1 MPTDWTKPMQY
12 SVAAWYFFRA
22 IYVISLPF
30 LLVGPLRDYINQVIQ
45 RQAELNPNA
54 APPTADILTTINNAL
69 IFGFAIA
76 AAIGVAISV
85 VAIIGAFKRWTWAF
99 YALLVLLGLETIS
112 FPFAV
117 LSAFTTSSLSPMK
130 LPPALNAAS
139 IAFGVVAVALF
150 AWMLVAVIR
159 RGPWAMTRPPM

>member
-1 MPTDWTKPMQY
+1 MQY

-30 LLVGPLRDYINQVIQ
+30 LMAAPLGDYINQVIQ
-45 RQAELNPNA
+45 RQAELSPNA
-54 APPTADILTTINNAL
+54 APPPADLLSTINSAL
-69 IFGFAIA
+69 IVGFAIG
-76 AAIGVAISV
+76 AAIGVAISA
-85 VAIIGAFKRWTWAF
+85 VAIIGALQKWTWVF
-99 YALLVLLGLETIS
+99 YAVLVLLGLETIS
-112 FPFAV
+112 FPFAL

-130 LPPALNAAS
+130 LPAALSAAS

-159 RGPWAMTRPPM
+159 RGPWAMTKQALS

>member
-1 MPTDWTKPMQY
+1 MQY

-30 LLVGPLRDYINQVIQ
+30 LMSGPLGDYINQVIQ

-54 APPTADILTTINNAL
+54 AAPTADILTTIHNAL
-69 IFGFAIA
+69 IVGFAISA
-76 AAIGVAISV
+76 AVGVAISV
-85 VAIIGAFKRWTWAF
+85 VAIIGVIRRWTWVF
-99 YALLVLLGLETIS
+99 YAVLVLLGLETIS

-117 LSAFTTSSLSPMK
+117 LSAFTSSSLSPMK
-130 LPPALNAAS
+130 LPAALSAAS

-150 AWMLVAVIR
+150 VWMLIAVIR
-159 RGPWAMTRPPM
+159 RGPWAMTRPPMQ